1 MERVRRAAGV
11 PKADR
16 FAALKA
22 ARQGQSRTKQYKARC
37 HFVAAP

>member
-1 MERVRRAAGV
+1 MERARRAAGA

-22 ARQGQSRTKQYKARC
+22 ARQGQSRTKQYKARSR
-37 HFVAAP
+37 FVVVP